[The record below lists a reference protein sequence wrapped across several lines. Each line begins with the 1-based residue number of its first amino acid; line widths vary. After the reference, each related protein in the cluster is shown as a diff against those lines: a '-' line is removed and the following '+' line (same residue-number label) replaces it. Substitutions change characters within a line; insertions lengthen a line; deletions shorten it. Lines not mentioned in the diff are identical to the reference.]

1 MCPEALPTRFGTF
14 EPLQHRLDSNDES
27 FLKMWE
33 EVSNVEYG
41 DLFFWSAKRPC
52 FGGNISFPDKRD
64 KFRPPG
70 AERSIH
76 LSMDFDKR
84 ALHADAA
91 WCETIV
97 QLFVELA
104 RKLKAFYASGMCNE
118 M

>member
-1 MCPEALPTRFGTF
+1 M
-14 EPLQHRLDSNDES
+14 
-27 FLKMWE
+27 
-33 EVSNVEYG
+33 
-41 DLFFWSAKRPC
+41 SAKRPC

-76 LSMDFDKR
+76 LSMDFDGR

-104 RKLKAFYASGMCNE
+104 RKLKAFYAIGYVQRNVIVRRSVWFDGQSE
-118 M
+118 PSPTLRGGGG